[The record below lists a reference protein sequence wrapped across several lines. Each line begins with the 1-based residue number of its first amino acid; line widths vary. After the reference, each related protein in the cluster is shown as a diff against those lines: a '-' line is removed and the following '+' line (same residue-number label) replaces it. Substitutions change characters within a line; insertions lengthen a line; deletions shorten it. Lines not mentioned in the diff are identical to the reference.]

1 MGRQL
6 NIRSDDAYT
15 LAHKIADQLDV
26 PVAEAVTRALRDYA
40 ANLPCEREISE
51 AEAKARAEAF
61 RAMVRKWRAHI
72 RPDAG
77 DDWSH
82 DYLYDDDGL
91 PK

>member
-40 ANLPCEREISE
+40 ARNR
-51 AEAKARAEAF
+51 RF
-61 RAMVRKWRAHI
+61 
-72 RPDAG
+72 G
-77 DDWSH
+77 Q
-82 DYLYDDDGL
+82 
-91 PK
+91 